1 MPHDAMAYWGMKPVE
16 ADVIPSQ
23 VNSEAAPVK
32 SRERIMDV
40 AEALFGQLGFEAT
53 STRSIALKAGVK
65 LGMVHY
71 HFASK
76 RQLFVEVFM
85 RRGQPLGAERL
96 RLLREARKQWP
107 NSPIPLAELIKC
119 LLSPLV
125 QMAMKPEGSAFVYLN
140 ARLTSEPPDLA
151 LEVRN
156 RLHNEITPHFV
167 EAFREALPHLP
178 EEVLYWRVYLMLSLN
193 NAAMLKSERLH
204 FISGGKCDS
213 DDLQMAM
220 KQMVPFLEAGLR
232 APLP

>member
-1 MPHDAMAYWGMKPVE
+1 MNPVAAALTPPYVE
-16 ADVIPSQ
+16 
-23 VNSEAAPVK
+23 SEAAPIR

-40 AEALFGQLGFEAT
+40 AEVLFSQHGFEAT
-53 STRSIALKAGVK
+53 STRSIAVKADVK

-85 RRGQPLGAERL
+85 RRGQPLAVERL
-96 RLLREARKQWP
+96 RLLQEARKQWP
-107 NSPIPLAELIKC
+107 NSPIPLAELIKG

-125 QMAMKPEGSAFVYLN
+125 QMASRPEGAAFVSLN
-140 ARLTSEPPDLA
+140 ARLTSEPPELA

-156 RLHNEITPHFV
+156 RLHNEVTPHFV
-167 EAFREALPHLP
+167 AAFREALPHLP
-178 EEVLYWRVYLMLSLN
+178 EEVLYWRVYLMLGAN
-193 NAAMLKSERLH
+193 NAAMLKSERLS

-220 KQMVPFLEAGLR
+220 KQMIPFIEAGLR
-232 APLP
+232 APL